1 VQTSG
6 SSITQVHLV
15 LLALKQPNLE
25 EVFGSASRLRSFQS
39 TVEAGEISITS
50 LSRKTN
56 LNHTSL
62 SRQGEAL
69 KELGLIGKERYARIR
84 MHHFLLW
91 KHGVRKSEHPILY
104 KKFTNWFYL
113 NTDTEPASTEE
124 LYENSI

>member
-1 VQTSG
+1 MQF
-6 SSITQVHLV
+6 V
-15 LLALKQPNLE
+15 LLALKTHVLE

-69 KELGLIGKERYARIR
+69 RELGLIGEERYARIR
-84 MHHFLLW
+84 MDHFLLW
-91 KHGVRKSEHPILY
+91 KHGVRESEHPILC
-104 KKFTNWFYL
+104 KKFTNCFYL

-124 LYENSI
+124 LYEDSI